1 MSFEIGKNQST
12 PPLHVAMLKY
22 TLLGW
27 LITLE
32 KTVNTDNSKTAI
44 TKYKYRYKT
53 LLILANKNRLFSYK
67 IYKHIIH

>member
-53 LLILANKNRLFSYK
+53 LLILANIKSYFLLK
-67 IYKHIIH
+67 IYKNNI